1 MTRRQLLLAAVAPF
15 ERLELTEPHM
25 GTLVRIT
32 VESQHPARARAAMKQ
47 AFQRIRE
54 LDMRLSNYQP
64 DSEVNHF
71 DPDRVS
77 GDLRPPLELARRL
90 TRETDGAF
98 DPTQTALFD
107 LWREARRLKQMPTAV
122 AIAAAK
128 SSKSGRLDLGGIAK
142 GYAADEARSVLREAG
157 ESRVLIAAS
166 GDLVAGDPPPRQA
179 AWRIALEP
187 VGRTIALRRAAVSTS
202 GDTEQ
207 FLEANGQRYS
217 HIIDPRTGLGLTNG
231 VVASVVANN
240 GMLADALATVVC
252 LLGVPAGTRL
262 ARRYGARVY
271 ARQTSR
277 NEPP

>member
-1 MTRRQLLLAAVAPF
+1 MAAVAPF

-32 VESQHPARARAAMKQ
+32 VESQNPARAQAAMQQ
-47 AFQRIRE
+47 AFRRIHE

-71 DPDRVS
+71 NPNHVS
-77 GDLRPPLELARRL
+77 ADLRPPLELARRL

-107 LWREARRLKQMPTAV
+107 LWREARRLKQVPTAE
-122 AIAAAK
+122 AIAAAR
-128 SSKSGRLDLGGIAK
+128 STKSGRLDLGGIAK
-142 GYAADEARSVLREAG
+142 GYAADEARRVLHEAG
-157 ESRVLIAAS
+157 ESRVLIAVS
-166 GDLVAGDPPPRQA
+166 GDLVAGDAPPGQS
-179 AWRIALEP
+179 AWRIALEL
-187 VGRTIALRRAAVSTS
+187 VGQTIELRRAGVSTS

-207 FLEANGQRYS
+207 FLEANGKRYS

-231 VVASVVANN
+231 VAASVLARN

-252 LLGVPAGTRL
+252 LVGVSEGRRL

-271 ARQTSR
+271 AR
-277 NEPP
+277 

>member
-1 MTRRQLLLAAVAPF
+1 MALRTSKLNRRQLLLAAVTPF
-15 ERLELTEPHM
+15 ERLELTQPHM

-32 VESQHPARARAAMKQ
+32 VESQNPERAREAIQQ
-47 AFQRIRE
+47 AFQRIHE

-77 GDLRPPLELARRL
+77 SDLRPPLELARRL

-107 LWREARRLKQMPTAV
+107 LWRQARRLKQMPTAE
-122 AIAAAK
+122 AISAARSA
-128 SSKSGRLDLGGIAK
+128 KSGRLDLGGIAK
-142 GYAADEARSVLREAG
+142 GYAADEARRVLREAG
-157 ESRVLIAAS
+157 ESRVLIAVS
-166 GDLVAGDPPPRQA
+166 GDLVAGDAPPGQS

-187 VGRTIALRRAAVSTS
+187 GGQTIGLRRAGVSTS

-207 FLEANGQRYS
+207 FLEANGKRYS

-231 VVASVVANN
+231 VVASVVARN

-252 LLGVPAGTRL
+252 LMGIARGTRL
-262 ARRYGARVY
+262 ASRYGARVY
-271 ARQTSR
+271 TR
-277 NEPP
+277 